1 MTIYRCTGCGREWV
15 DPDTEPGAHHCY
27 VSVGP
32 ADGPPDREPAEV
44 CRVCPDG
51 GECRGCGVVLPGGGY
66 LCDACDELEIVET
79 DCSAGWRA
87 EARHQRASAGRDHE

>member
-1 MTIYRCTGCGREWV
+1 MPIYRCVECGREWV
-15 DPDTEPGAHHCY
+15 DPDIEPTGHHCY

-51 GECRGCGVVLPGGGY
+51 GECARFGCRREPVPGHSVCDEHLPGVSP
-66 LCDACDELEIVET
+66 DD
-79 DCSAGWRA
+79 
-87 EARHQRASAGRDHE
+87 